1 MPRSR
6 RRPAFTCGSDEM
18 GLVTAI
24 IEHLHTELV
33 KAVNQPDV
41 LNNLPADGSRP
52 MTQSPAEFG
61 SFLRGEIAKWQHVA
75 NAAGIR
81 AK

>member
-1 MPRSR
+1 
-6 RRPAFTCGSDEM
+6 M

-41 LNNLPADGSRP
+41 LNNLAADGSRP